1 MISSTLV
8 TTQSKSNALKTA
20 IIITYTPQSKIPCT
34 FGYTDGL
41 FMPKYVPPTLIH
53 GFSSVIKIVFF

>member
-1 MISSTLV
+1 M
-8 TTQSKSNALKTA
+8 TA
-20 IIITYTPQSKIPCT
+20 IIMAYTPQSKIPCT

-41 FMPKYVPPTLIH
+41 FMPKNVPATLIH